1 MNKAKIPTSGQ
12 ISAGGA
18 AFRQNKGQTEVVLI
32 SVGEPP
38 RWQLPKGLVDKDETP
53 EAAAVR
59 EVREEGGVD
68 CELLSLIE
76 TIEYWY
82 YSSHK
87 GGRTRFHKFVHFFL
101 LRYHSG
107 DPGNHDREVNE
118 ACWVAIDQAVDML
131 AFANER
137 KVVQK
142 AKEMIAAL
150 GD

>member
-1 MNKAKIPTSGQ
+1 MAKFPTRGQ
-12 ISAGGA
+12 VSAGGV
-18 AFRQNKGQTEVVLI
+18 AFRRNNGQIEVVLI
-32 SVGEPP
+32 SVDEPP
-38 RWQLPKGLVDKDETP
+38 RWQLPKGLVGKDEKL

-59 EVREEGGVD
+59 EVHEEGGID

-82 YSSHK
+82 YSRHK
-87 GGRTRFHKFVHFFL
+87 GGRMRFHKFVHFFL

-107 DPGNHDREVNE
+107 DPANHDQEVNE
-118 ACWVAIDQAVDML
+118 ARWVAIDQAADML

-150 GD
+150 GE